1 MRINIIHVRLLIN
14 TPEYC
19 WYWQRKLYFSVC
31 RHWSTIA
38 TSFTPGHQISIFD
51 ENNLASRTVVYY
63 RVDKKPT
70 NVTFVLSFIS
80 LLQVVQHVSG
90 KHVPIFRSWRLRNVI
105 ATCWYCA
112 VAARTPQWT
121 HYLLTGLDGL
131 PAATTQYQQVAITLR
146 SRELLKMGTWL
157 PETCWTTCK
166 REIKDNT
173 KVTSSWFPI
182 HTIVY
187 CVISH

>member
-1 MRINIIHVRLLIN
+1 MRSNIIHVRLLIN

-80 LLQVVQHVSG
+80 LLQVAQHVSG
-90 KHVPIFRSWRLRNVI
+90 YHVPIFRSSRLRSVI
-105 ATCWYCA
+105 STCWYCA
-112 VAARTPQWT
+112 VVAGRLSEPVSRYCVHWGV
-121 HYLLTGLDGL
+121 L
-131 PAATTQYQQVAITLR
+131 AATAQYQHVAITLR
-146 SRELLKMGTWL
+146 SRQLLKMGTYL
-157 PETCWTTCK
+157 PEKCWATCK

-173 KVTSSWFPI
+173 KVTLVGFLS
-182 HTIVY
+182 TL
-187 CVISH
+187 